1 VPRIHVIIPCF
12 NEAPTL
18 SLCIE
23 RLMSVEW
30 PDSWQ
35 ANLIIV
41 DDCSE
46 DATRDIA
53 ENLSQQYDCIKA
65 VTHDQNRGK
74 GSAVRTGFTA
84 ALQIGGEDDLIV
96 IQDADLEYHPS
107 DLIEAINRF
116 DDCSVDAIVG
126 DRFELWSQPS
136 KMGSLHMLVNRIL
149 TTSSNAMTGLSLAD
163 MECCYKIIR
172 TNMVREILP
181 DLDEDRFGIE
191 PQMAATLSRKKAS
204 VRNMPVRYDPR
215 TAAEGK
221 KIGFTDGVRALY
233 VIIRE
238 WFKR

>member
-1 VPRIHVIIPCF
+1 MPRIHVIIPCF

-53 ENLSQQYDCIKA
+53 EKFSQKYDCIKA
-65 VTHDQNRGK
+65 LTHDQNRGK

-107 DLIEAINRF
+107 DLIEAIKRF
-116 DDCSVDAIVG
+116 DDCFGAMECQFFNGHTFQGKHCCSFAQHHS
-126 DRFELWSQPS
+126 RLLLFQSQRPT
-136 KMGSLHMLVNRIL
+136 RIL
-149 TTSSNAMTGLSLAD
+149 H
-163 MECCYKIIR
+163 
-172 TNMVREILP
+172 V
-181 DLDEDRFGIE
+181 
-191 PQMAATLSRKKAS
+191 
-204 VRNMPVRYDPR
+204 
-215 TAAEGK
+215 
-221 KIGFTDGVRALY
+221 IG
-233 VIIRE
+233 
-238 WFKR
+238 